1 MGVTYLFRGLKPF
14 EQRLIHVSNVG
25 ILICIYLLLFHN
37 FSSADKNKLEKE
49 IGVLT
54 EAKSDIRIKNYSN
67 TLWQSAKKNQAV
79 REGDKVY
86 TGNRS
91 FATINLMNESKI
103 ELKEN
108 SLVEFKKLKNQNL
121 ADLEEGEYRVAIAK
135 NLRIAIKGQ
144 VANIE
149 GDSEIILKID
159 KNKKISVQ
167 TLQGTPTIQYQTKTY
182 KPTVE
187 NPVAIERI
195 NPETPVRSGESTNAG
210 LQVDTQTKT
219 YDYAL
224 KLYDI
229 YERSG
234 QQLKPKS
241 NINSL
246 VRMSVTLPVE
256 TNDRTTDIF
265 VEYSNQQD
273 LSGARRYSM
282 DAMDLSLPQ
291 VYIGDNY
298 WRAQQNKGLWSDTG
312 HFVVRSTLL
321 PASEVKANFSS
332 TQLFLYKQQ
341 SAEVDVSLS
350 TAAEANG
357 FLVES
362 SKNPNFDSTS
372 TIYWSYQNNLH
383 LRFSQPG
390 TYFYRFRAVDEN
402 LKLGEWSETTKL
414 EILDAPSLVAPQ
426 FARTEYK
433 TTTGD
438 SLLLSWSNPDQAK
451 NFKVKILNT
460 TEQKIVEKVVTD
472 PFLRWTPK
480 NAGDYYAEVRS
491 LDSHNRISDAG
502 RTNINVKAIQVRIS
516 EIEKPQKDIEK
527 WEEEDREVASESAKE
542 DIEIKTQYPTI
553 QLGYN
558 ADFILSRFTFST
570 NYYDIVYSP
579 ALSASNDTPVATP
592 GLQVAG
598 LKWLGH
604 HGAEFMAQKNLTSNE
619 PGAADF
625 YTAELR
631 YHYRFYNGS
640 DRPDRIGFHLSPFV
654 GYELYGNSN
663 STYFISNYN
672 MLKLGAFFELPI
684 MKSWTMGL
692 TGAYGTG
699 SSLTKYEALW
709 DISYFFKKQWTMGFG
724 LKSSVIFGVTD
735 EFPTY
740 PEYREGYSLGQ
751 FNLRYFF

>member
-25 ILICIYLLLFHN
+25 IVICIYLLLFHN
-37 FSSADKNKLEKE
+37 FSSTNKNNLEKE
-49 IGVLT
+49 IGVLS

-91 FATINLMNESKI
+91 FATIDLMNESKI

-121 ADLEEGEYRVAIAK
+121 ADLEEGEYRVAVVK

-144 VANIE
+144 IANIE
-149 GDSEIILKID
+149 GNSEIVFKVD

-167 TLQGTPTIQYQTKTY
+167 TLQGTPTIQYQAKTY

-187 NPVAIERI
+187 NPLLIEKSA
-195 NPETPVRSGESTNAG
+195 PEKTPAAEDTVNAG
-210 LQVDTQTKT
+210 LAVETETKT
-219 YDYAL
+219 YDYNL
-224 KLYDI
+224 KLYDM
-229 YERSG
+229 YERVG
-234 QQLKPKS
+234 QQLKAKT
-241 NINSL
+241 NTNSL
-246 VRMSVTLPVE
+246 VRMSVALPIE
-256 TNDRTTDIF
+256 TNNRSADIV
-265 VEYSNQQD
+265 VEYSNKED
-273 LSGARRYSM
+273 FSSAKRYSM
-282 DAMDLSLPQ
+282 NAMDLILPQ
-291 VYIGDNY
+291 VFIGDNY
-298 WRAQQNKGLWSDTG
+298 WRAQQNKGLWSETG
-312 HFVVRSTLL
+312 HFTVRTTLL
-321 PASEVKANFSS
+321 PASQVQANFSS
-332 TQLFLYKQQ
+332 TQLYLYKQA
-341 SAEVDVSLS
+341 AEVDISLS
-350 TAAEANG
+350 TAANANG
-357 FLVES
+357 YLVES
-362 SKNPNFDSTS
+362 SKNPNFDSPS
-372 TIYWSYQNNLH
+372 TIYWSYQDKLH

-390 TYFYRFRAVDEN
+390 VYFYRFRAVDEN
-402 LKLGEWSETTKL
+402 LKLGEWSDVTKL
-414 EILDAPSLVAPQ
+414 EILDAPSLTAPQ
-426 FARTEYK
+426 FARTDYK
-433 TTTGD
+433 TTTGE
-438 SLLLSWSNPDQAK
+438 SLLLSWNNPDQAK
-451 NFKVKILNT
+451 NFKIKILNT

-491 LDSHNRISDAG
+491 LDSHNRVSDAG
-502 RTNINVKAIQVRIS
+502 RANINVKAIQVRIS
-516 EIEKPQKDIEK
+516 EVEKPTEDIN
-527 WEEEDREVASESAKE
+527 EDDRDVASETAKE

-604 HGAEFMAQKNLTSNE
+604 HGAELMLQKNLTSNE

-625 YTAELR
+625 YSAELR
-631 YHYRFYNGS
+631 YHYRFYDGA
-640 DRPDRIGFHLSPFV
+640 DRPDQIGFHISPFV

-663 STYFISNYN
+663 STYFVSSYN
-672 MLKLGAFFELPI
+672 MLKLGFFFELPI